1 MKPQRKSRILAATV
15 VTFFILLAGWPA
27 QTEGQYIPRRFKR
40 GPVVDIADV
49 PLNRVLPDYQW
60 DSHERQFFPS
70 LLGLHSPGARAIRTK
85 YFAIYYTQAE
95 DTARRI
101 AEIADEVFEKLSSY
115 YPGSMDR
122 FAPVHVIVS
131 DDVDYLGNAGSLYLA
146 NYIIFWATPS
156 NWDVRG
162 TNDWIRDVFTHELTH
177 HVTH

>member
-1 MKPQRKSRILAATV
+1 MKPQRKSRILATTV

-95 DTARRI
+95 GETGPVSRSGLG
-101 AEIADEVFEKLSSY
+101 KQQLSTPDS
-115 YPGSMDR
+115 R
-122 FAPVHVIVS
+122 FT
-131 DDVDYLGNAGSLYLA
+131 VDL
-146 NYIIFWATPS
+146 P
-156 NWDVRG
+156 VRG
-162 TNDWIRDVFTHELTH
+162 SGQDTVTISLIYYYCQQLDQGICKVGSVVFTVPLEIGENGKPGPVVLKHK
-177 HVTH
+177 VAP